1 MPEWYRS
8 YIGQIYRF
16 PFWQKYKKII
26 LLIVFFSYCIFQFLI
41 HLCFIFFYYFYFLF
55 KKYRYMN
62 YCIEYLENKNLAM
75 GKKKQLSKCIFY
87 QVSFS
92 NPSFR
97 AKISYPF
104 RYVQFW
110 WK

>member
-1 MPEWYRS
+1 M
-8 YIGQIYRF
+8 I
-16 PFWQKYKKII
+16 
-26 LLIVFFSYCIFQFLI
+26 
-41 HLCFIFFYYFYFLF
+41 FYYFYFLF

-62 YCIEYLENKNLAM
+62 YCIEYSENEMKKNLAM
-75 GKKKQLSKCIFY
+75 GKKKQLSKCICY

-97 AKISYPF
+97 AKIFYPF
-104 RYVQFW
+104 RYVQYW